1 MEIPLRNP
9 RQQLPQLPALAHGC
23 KPNCTL
29 LQGHFDFR
37 GWPQAGAF
45 RKRLR
50 NPDRQAV
57 APLLN
62 PGSHAISVSTMS
74 LPLARRKAR
83 PRAANVRKL
92 SGERSRAKGE
102 SAGARCW
109 REPTRG
115 RRNPIT
121 ATRRPTFQSLAAS
134 AGVVGAGRAEALA
147 KAGPLWRSPCASDR
161 FNSGND
167 TPRTGRCSTT
177 PAAYTRECGIQG
189 LTPFPPRIGV
199 SDAGV

>member
-1 MEIPLRNP
+1 MEIPLRNS

-74 LPLARRKAR
+74 LLRARRKAR

-92 SGERSRAKGE
+92 SGEPSERRASPLE
-102 SAGARCW
+102 RD
-109 REPTRG
+109 
-115 RRNPIT
+115 
-121 ATRRPTFQSLAAS
+121 
-134 AGVVGAGRAEALA
+134 VGGS
-147 KAGPLWRSPCASDR
+147 PLEEDEIRSPPHAAQRSKAQRPAQELSERGVPKPWRRQVHCSDLHVLQT
-161 FNSGND
+161 D
-167 TPRTGRCSTT
+167 STQATIGLEAVDARPLRRRT
-177 PAAYTRECGIQG
+177 PAN
-189 LTPFPPRIGV
+189 
-199 SDAGV
+199 AGFKA